1 MREGSLHMKA
11 RLTRLSSTWL
21 SVLILFVAAPVWATQ
36 PPTAARVASVPN
48 DGARAPV
55 VDTRLAWDRV
65 GAPLKDLS

>member
-21 SVLILFVAAPVWATQ
+21 SVLILLTAAPVWATQ
-36 PPTAARVASVPN
+36 PPTAPGVASVPN

-55 VDTRLAWDRV
+55 VVTRLAWDRV
-65 GAPLKDLS
+65 GAPLHSLS